1 MRSRKAFSIVEM
13 LVMAGISVLII
24 SVLYMMW
31 DSSRRQERN
40 VSRHMDVQRGLRGS
54 MVMIQKD
61 LREVLEIEELER
73 EPNATLRKLVMKVPA
88 PAVGETQSVIYTFEK
103 APGANTSILKRNS
116 RILFQDSLTD
126 FQMFPFTMEE
136 RAREVKETSEF
147 ERIQLVKV
155 KLTFLPGKDEFQRVA
170 EQRSFSFTIYP
181 RFANSKRKAM
191 MSRFNM
197 ISGRFAPF
205 QPPPAPLP
213 EPLPDEEAE

>member
-1 MRSRKAFSIVEM
+1 MSRKGFSIVEM
-13 LVMAGISVLII
+13 LVMMGISILII
-24 SVLYMMW
+24 GVLYMMW

-73 EPNATLRKLVMKVPA
+73 EPNATLRKLVMKVPDKD
-88 PAVGETQSVIYTFEK
+88 VGETQSVVYTFEK
-103 APGANTSILKRNS
+103 TGTAGTSILKRNN

-126 FQMFPFTMEE
+126 FQVFPFTLED
-136 RAREVKETSEF
+136 RPREVKESAEF
-147 ERIQLVKV
+147 DRIQLLKV

-191 MSRFNM
+191 ISRFNM
-197 ISGRFAPF
+197 ISGRFAPY
-205 QPPPAPLP
+205 QSPPAPLP
-213 EPLPDEEAE
+213 EPSPEEDLE